1 MAYRKEKDYLGEKL
15 IPENKYYGVQTAR
28 AVDNF
33 PISGFTLSKEMINA
47 ISEIKMAAAKAN
59 MELKKLDKKKGEAIV
74 KAAKEVLDGNFDRD
88 FPVDAFQAGAGTS
101 SHMNLNEV
109 IANRACEIL
118 GGKKGELGLIHPN
131 DHVNMSQST
140 NDVFPTAIRIA
151 SLKLL
156 EKLLPEMDSLGK
168 AFKLKGREFKSI
180 IKSGR
185 THLQDAVPIT
195 LGNEFNAYGE
205 SVIKWKKRVENARG
219 SLELLGI
226 GGSAVGS
233 GINTHPKYRA
243 KVVKNLRVI
252 TGLDLRSS
260 PDLFE
265 AMESMA
271 PFVELSGSLKGFC
284 FDLVRICND
293 LRLLSSGPRTGF
305 DEINLPAV
313 QPGSSIMPGKI
324 NPVIA
329 EMTTMVAFQV
339 IGNDLTISMAA
350 QAGQLELNVMMPVI
364 AFNIVI
370 SLKIL
375 TNALKVLREK
385 CVEGITANKDVCRRY
400 AENSLGLATILNP
413 YIGYAA
419 AAEVAKESNR
429 TGRSIIDVIREKKL
443 MSDED
448 IERIFKQ

>member
-1 MAYRKEKDYLGEKL
+1 VKYRKEKDYLGEKL
-15 IPENKYYGVQTAR
+15 IPDDKYYGVQTSR

-47 ISEIKMAAAKAN
+47 ISEIKIAAAKAN
-59 MELKKLDKKKGEAIV
+59 MELEKLDKKKGEAII
-74 KAAKEVLDGNFDRD
+74 KAAKEVLEGRFEGD

-118 GGKKGELGLIHPN
+118 GGKKGDNSLVHPN

-156 EKLLPEMDSLGK
+156 GKLLSEMDSLGK
-168 AFKLKGREFKSI
+168 AFKLKGREFKFI

-185 THLQDAVPIT
+185 THLQDAVPMT
-195 LGNEFNAYGE
+195 LGNEFGAYGE
-205 SVIKWKKRVENARG
+205 SVRKWKKRAENAIV
-219 SLELLGI
+219 SLGLLGI

-233 GINTHPKYRA
+233 GINTHPKYRER
-243 KVVKNLRVI
+243 VVKNLRGI
-252 TGLDLRSS
+252 TGLDLKSS

-305 DEINLPAV
+305 DEINLPSV

-324 NPVIA
+324 NPVMA

-364 AFNIVI
+364 AFNVVI
-370 SLKIL
+370 SLRIL

-385 CVEGITANKDVCRRY
+385 CVEGITANKDICRRY

-429 TGRSIIDVIREKKL
+429 TGKSIIDVIREKRL
-443 MSDED
+443 MSDGE

>member
-1 MAYRKEKDYLGEKL
+1 MGYRKEKDYLGEKL
-15 IPENKYYGVQTAR
+15 IPDGKYYGVQTAR

-33 PISGFTLSKEMINA
+33 PISGFVLSKEMINA
-47 ISEIKMAAAKAN
+47 ISEIKIAAAKAN
-59 MELKKLDKKKGEAIV
+59 IELKKLDKKKGEAII
-74 KAAKEVLDGNFDRD
+74 KAAMEVLDGKFDGD

-118 GGKKGELGLIHPN
+118 GGKKGDSSLVHPN

-156 EKLLPEMDSLGK
+156 EILLPEMDSLGK
-168 AFKLKGREFKSI
+168 AFKLKGREFRSI

-195 LGNEFNAYGE
+195 LGNELSAYGE
-205 SVIKWKKRVENARG
+205 SVIKWKKRVENSRG
-219 SLELLGI
+219 FLGLLGI

-233 GINTHPKYRA
+233 GINTHPKYA
-243 KVVKNLRVI
+243 EKVIGNLRAI
-252 TGLDLRSS
+252 TGLNIRLSHNF
-260 PDLFE
+260 FE
-265 AMESMA
+265 AMESMS
-271 PFVELSGSLKGFC
+271 PFVELSETLKGFC
-284 FDLVRICND
+284 TDLVRICND

-305 DEINLPAV
+305 NEINLPAV

-329 EMTTMVAFQV
+329 EMAIMVAFQV

-350 QAGQLELNVMMPVI
+350 QAGQLELNVMMPVV

-375 TNALKVLREK
+375 TNALRVLREK
-385 CVEGITANKDVCRRY
+385 CVEGITANKDICRMY
-400 AENSLGLATILNP
+400 AESSLGLATILNP

-429 TGRSIIDVIREKKL
+429 TGKSIIDVIREKKL
-443 MSDED
+443 MSNEE